1 MSADHDH
8 SAHEEDH
15 TGPIK
20 TPEAAGLGRFLRFR
34 GAGHH
39 HHHAG
44 LFGDDE
50 HQAGAGAEAFTAEAA
65 AARLA
70 PGLVRWPSRRLAT
83 WPP

>member
-20 TPEAAGLGRFLRFR
+20 TPKQLAGPFLRFR

-50 HQAGAGAEAFTAEAA
+50 HQA
-65 AARLA
+65 R
-70 PGLVRWPSRRLAT
+70 RWR
-83 WPP
+83 